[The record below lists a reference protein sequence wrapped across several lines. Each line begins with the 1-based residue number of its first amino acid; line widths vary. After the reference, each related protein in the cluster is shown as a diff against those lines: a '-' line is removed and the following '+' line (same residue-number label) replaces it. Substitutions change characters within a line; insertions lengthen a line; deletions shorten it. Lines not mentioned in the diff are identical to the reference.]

1 MLLASN
7 KSTSDDI
14 ELKLSV
20 ERDPRSDTSATMR
33 DLRSSDG
40 KWGARS
46 GLSIKSPLDR
56 FRIVLAV
63 IAGSIALFYTWSRLN
78 GGFIVEGGCL
88 QFVLVHVHTSGE
100 FINFQ

>member
-7 KSTSDDI
+7 KSTSGDI

-20 ERDPRSDTSATMR
+20 ERDPRSDTSATMG

-46 GLSIKSPLDR
+46 GLPIKSPLDR

-78 GGFIVEGGCL
+78 GGLIVEGGCL
-88 QFVLVHVHTSGE
+88 QFVLVHVHTSGK
-100 FINFQ
+100 FINIQ